1 MLEKNMRQLV
11 KDLCADL
18 DNALKVSMR
27 KVVIPA
33 TLGISL
39 ALSSGCGVSDQDQKD
54 EQANIEK
61 GKADQPGAI
70 SLYAVPFP
78 EEDAGVAPV
87 MKYMG
92 PFRDAGIG
100 PTPKYMGPFMD
111 AGVGPTPKYMG
122 PFMDAEVIEEEDG
135 GATMKYMGPF
145 PPEEEDEEESQ
156 E

>member
-11 KDLCADL
+11 KELCADL

-27 KVVIPA
+27 KIVIPA

-39 ALSSGCGVSDQDQKD
+39 ALASGCDGSGDDQKD
-54 EQANIEK
+54 KQAEIEK
-61 GKADQPGAI
+61 GKSDPGAI

-78 EEDAGVAPV
+78 YEDAGVAPV
-87 MKYMG
+87 L
-92 PFRDAGIG
+92 
-100 PTPKYMGPFMD
+100 KYMGPFMD

-122 PFMDAEVIEEEDG
+122 PFMDEGIGPTPKYMGPFMDEGVIEEDG
-135 GATMKYMGPF
+135 GATTKYMGPF
-145 PPEEEDEEESQ
+145 PPEEEEEEG